1 MFQATDPVS
10 CPYSGTLNEDG
21 LHSCSSCNVLHFA
34 LFQDTA
40 EAKEIMETNSYDL
53 SESTM
58 NPVEKPEDDSDILTF
73 SPTES
78 DMDIVQSDSVIASGA
93 VTSNDAKGPK
103 LSTVSAAPSLVKSD
117 DKSIRDLRAM
127 VEEIQQV
134 CATNNLR
141 HAETERAVPV
151 QEGDH
156 DAQEEKNGLGRRLG
170 SNICDLKS

>member
-1 MFQATDPVS
+1 
-10 CPYSGTLNEDG
+10 
-21 LHSCSSCNVLHFA
+21 
-34 LFQDTA
+34 
-40 EAKEIMETNSYDL
+40 METNSYDL

-103 LSTVSAAPSLVKSD
+103 LSTVSAAPSLVKNA

-141 HAETERAVPV
+141 HAETERQLFHCRARALPQKVS
-151 QEGDH
+151 QERDFSSVSSLPIPT
-156 DAQEEKNGLGRRLG
+156 Q
-170 SNICDLKS
+170 